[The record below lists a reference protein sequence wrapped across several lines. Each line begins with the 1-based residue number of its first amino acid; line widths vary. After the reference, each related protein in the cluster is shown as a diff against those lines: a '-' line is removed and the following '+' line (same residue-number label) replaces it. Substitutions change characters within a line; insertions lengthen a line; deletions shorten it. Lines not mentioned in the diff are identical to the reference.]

1 MQSSDVI
8 AAAHRLGPPKRQT
21 NGRYRIIA
29 TIADA
34 IEALRAEGYSWSE
47 VAQAV
52 SDSGIRDID
61 GYAFSCETLQHGI
74 YHLRRK
80 RCRRKKGGL
89 KSVVGTTSTPVAKAT
104 APAKKV
110 EAAAKEPAKTEEPV
124 KKKYPD
130 GMPPELIEA
139 MEKPRRIPARERF
152 PDMDPGKP
160 KVIWVGPPPPRS

>member
-8 AAAHRLGPPKRQT
+8 AAAHRLGPPKRHT

-34 IEALRAEGYSWSE
+34 IEGLRAEGYSWSE

-61 GYAFSCETLQHGI
+61 GCSFSCDTLQHGI

-89 KSVVGTTSTPVAKAT
+89 KPATGTTSIVVAKAA
-104 APAKKV
+104 APAKQADTV
-110 EAAAKEPAKTEEPV
+110 KTEVV
-124 KKKYPD
+124 KTETEKPKYPK
-130 GMPPELIEA
+130 GFPKELIAEL
-139 MEKPRRIPARERF
+139 EKPPRIPARERF

-160 KVIWVGPPPPRS
+160 KVMFVGPRS